1 MKFSLYVECK
11 KKTSNKKKK
20 KKKENLKT
28 LVIRL
33 YYGHFSQKNT
43 HYSHRTNSKK
53 NIELGIYKF

>member
-1 MKFSLYVECK
+1 MLNVKRKLQI
-11 KKTSNKKKK
+11 KKKK
-20 KKKENLKT
+20 KKKNLKT